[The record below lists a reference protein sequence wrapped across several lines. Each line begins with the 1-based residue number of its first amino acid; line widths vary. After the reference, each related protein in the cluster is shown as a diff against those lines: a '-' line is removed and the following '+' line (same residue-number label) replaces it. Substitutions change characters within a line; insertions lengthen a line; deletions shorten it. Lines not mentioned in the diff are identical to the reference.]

1 VARRPNYG
9 FEKRQKQLEKQ
20 KKREEKEERKRQKR
34 EDGGDTVGIAT
45 AEELAELGLVVPGED
60 RPEEDDAPAA

>member
-9 FEKRQKQLEKQ
+9 FEKRQKQIDKA

-34 EDGGDTVGIAT
+34 EDGADMSGIAT
-45 AEELAELGLVVPGED
+45 AEDLADLGLAPEPED
-60 RPEEDDAPAA
+60 EAPAA